1 MIVSDIE
8 QAYQELMDAV
18 ENKEVSIK
26 KINKAVKRILAW
38 KLAYHMIDKDR

>member
-1 MIVSDIE
+1 M
-8 QAYQELMDAV
+8 AAV

-38 KLAYHMIDKDR
+38 KLAYHMIDSNVGN